1 MYVLKKIIFFFRKV
15 KKKYFSEFQS
25 IFRIPV
31 GQRWRWRW
39 RWRWTL
45 SHWKMLR
52 KWNDIVPTYIEATKN
67 SLGNI
72 SNEQVF
78 TVDPYF
84 GGTQNLGQP
93 EKHFFD
99 TFFQF
104 RPWRGP
110 KCDQN
115 QLWHVNIMGKLQ
127 LGKKIDEES
136 DSPRKM
142 KKINHHGAPR
152 IFKSAQDKDQEGD
165 EGKSKEEKCQTIR
178 FFIPC
183 LKTLGR

>member
-1 MYVLKKIIFFFRKV
+1 MPTICWISHICLLFGRILWKGPGDVRSVHLCEFVVYFFVVWWIFVCWTAR
-15 KKKYFSEFQS
+15 S

-39 RWRWTL
+39 RWRWWWKL

-84 GGTQNLGQP
+84 GGTRNLGQP

-104 RPWRGP
+104 WPWRGP
-110 KCDQN
+110 KCDQYIYTGLN
-115 QLWHVNIMGKLQ
+115 GQKLV
-127 LGKKIDEES
+127 
-136 DSPRKM
+136 
-142 KKINHHGAPR
+142 
-152 IFKSAQDKDQEGD
+152 
-165 EGKSKEEKCQTIR
+165 
-178 FFIPC
+178 
-183 LKTLGR
+183 

>member
-1 MYVLKKIIFFFRKV
+1 MYVLKTKSIFLRKI

-39 RWRWTL
+39 RWRWKL

-99 TFFQF
+99 TFCQF

-115 QLWHVNIMGKLQ
+115 QLLHVNIMGKLQ
-127 LGKKIDEES
+127 LGKKIGEFWAPGAKIWLFKKKNMDRS
-136 DSPRKM
+136 IDLAVQHIQIKSNINISSPC
-142 KKINHHGAPR
+142 KI
-152 IFKSAQDKDQEGD
+152 
-165 EGKSKEEKCQTIR
+165 SKYLN
-178 FFIPC
+178 F
-183 LKTLGR
+183 